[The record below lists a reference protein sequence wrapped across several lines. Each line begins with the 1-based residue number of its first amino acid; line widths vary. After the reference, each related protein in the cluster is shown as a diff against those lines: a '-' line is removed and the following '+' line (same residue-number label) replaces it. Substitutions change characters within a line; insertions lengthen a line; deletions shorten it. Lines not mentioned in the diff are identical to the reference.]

1 MRKIATLLS
10 VLILD
15 VACSLAQ
22 TPLVYVLDLD
32 DEVDAKMW
40 MQTRRALD
48 EARQMDARLLVVH
61 INTYGGAVDAA
72 DSIRTAIMRTPI
84 PTVAFVDPN
93 AASAGSL
100 ITLACDSVYM
110 APGGSFG
117 ASSVVNQAGEIMP
130 DKYQSYMK
138 SIMRA
143 TAESH
148 GKVWSEADSAWAWR
162 RDPSI
167 AEGFVNP
174 DSVITL
180 TPQEAMAA
188 GYAEGQA
195 SSVDEVIKH
204 HIDGAYRVARFESTA
219 TDHIIGFL
227 ASAAVRAVLIM
238 LILGGIYFEMQTPGL
253 GFAGAVAFV
262 AAILYFLPTIVTG
275 TMAPWVV
282 IVFILGVVLM
292 ALELFVIPGFGVC
305 GVAGIIAILAAI
317 VGGMLNT
324 DSINGVY
331 AVDFT
336 QAIVI
341 SAAGLVMAVAAA
353 AYLTSK
359 RGPRW
364 ARRIATLETD
374 LRVSEGYIG
383 VDTAMARYV
392 GREGTAVTDLRPAGK
407 IDIDGREFDAVSLS
421 GYIDAHR
428 KVKAERFE
436 NAQLYVRRLDD

>member
-1 MRKIATLLS
+1 MKKIYALFAALL
-10 VLILD
+10 
-15 VACSLAQ
+15 AGALASIAAM
-22 TPLVYVLDLD
+22 THEPVVYVLDLNE
-32 DEVDAKMW
+32 EVDAKMW
-40 MQTRRALD
+40 MQTRRAID
-48 EARQMDARLLVVH
+48 EAKSVDADLMVVR

-72 DSIRTAIMRTPI
+72 DSIRTAIMRAPI

-110 APGGSFG
+110 APGGSYG

-148 GKVWSEADSAWAWR
+148 GKVWSEADSSWAWR
-162 RDPSI
+162 RDPAI

-180 TPQEAMAA
+180 TPEEAMAV

-195 SSVDEVIKH
+195 SSVDEVIRH
-204 HIDGAYRVARFESTA
+204 HIEGDYRVERFESTA

-227 ASAAVRAVLIM
+227 ASAGVRAILIM

-253 GFAGAVAFV
+253 GFAGGVAFV
-262 AAILYFLPTIVTG
+262 SAVLYFLPTIVTG

-282 IVFILGVVLM
+282 VVFILGIVLM

-305 GVAGIIAILAAI
+305 GVAGILAILAAL
-317 VGGMLNT
+317 VGGMLNL

-336 QAIVI
+336 HAIVI
-341 SAAGLVMAVAAA
+341 SAAGLVLAVASV

-383 VDTAMARYV
+383 V
-392 GREGTAVTDLRPAGK
+392 
-407 IDIDGREFDAVSLS
+407 I
-421 GYIDAHR
+421 
-428 KVKAERFE
+428 E
-436 NAQLYVRRLDD
+436 NGIL

>member
-1 MRKIATLLS
+1 MGKIYALFLS
-10 VLILD
+10 LFLGVMA
-15 VACSLAQ
+15 VSAQ
-22 TPLVYVLDLD
+22 APVVYVLDLN

-40 MQTRRALD
+40 MQARRALD
-48 EARQMDARLLVVH
+48 EAGVLDARLLVVH

-110 APGGSFG
+110 APGGSYG

-148 GKVWSEADSAWAWR
+148 GKVWSETDSAWTWR
-162 RDPSI
+162 RDPAI

-180 TPQEAMAA
+180 TPEEAMAV

-195 SSVDEVIKH
+195 SSVDDVIRR
-204 HIDGAYRVARFESTA
+204 HIDGDYRVERFEATV

-227 ASAAVRAVLIM
+227 ASAGVRAILIM

-253 GFAGAVAFV
+253 GFAGGVAFV
-262 AAILYFLPTIVTG
+262 AAVMYFLPTIVTG

-282 IVFILGVVLM
+282 VAFIIGIVLL

-305 GVAGIIAILAAI
+305 GVTGIIAILAAL

-324 DSINGVY
+324 GSINGIY
-331 AVDFT
+331 AVDFI

-341 SAAGLVMAVAAA
+341 SAIGLILSVALVW
-353 AYLTSK
+353 YLTSK
-359 RGPRW
+359 HGPRW
-364 ARRIATLETD
+364 ARRVATLETD
-374 LRVSEGYIG
+374 LKVSEGYIG
-383 VDTAMARYV
+383 VDSSIARYV
-392 GREGTAVTDLRPAGK
+392 GKEGEAVTDLRPAGK
-407 IDIDGREFDAVSLS
+407 INIDGEEFDAVSLS
-421 GYIDAHR
+421 GFIEAGT
-428 KVKAERFE
+428 KIKAERFE
-436 NAQLYVRRLDD
+436 NAQLYVRKCE

>member
-1 MRKIATLLS
+1 MGKYLLMM
-10 VLILD
+10 IM
-15 VACSLAQ
+15 ALAAVFGVRADEKV
-22 TPLVYVLDLD
+22 VYVLDLN

-48 EARQMDARLLVVH
+48 EAKDAGADLLLVH

-72 DSIRTAIMRTPI
+72 DSIRTALLRTTI
-84 PTVAFVDPN
+84 PTVAFVDTN

-110 APGGSFG
+110 APGGSYG

-143 TAESH
+143 TAQSH
-148 GKVWSEADSAWAWR
+148 GKVWSDADSAWAWR
-162 RDPSI
+162 RDPAI

-180 TPQEAMAA
+180 TPEEAMAV
-188 GYAEGQA
+188 GYAEGKA
-195 SSVDEVIKH
+195 STIDEVIGH
-204 HIDGAYRVARFESTA
+204 HIDGDYRIERFESTA

-227 ASAAVRAVLIM
+227 ASAGVRAILIM

-253 GFAGAVAFV
+253 GVAGGVAFV
-262 AAILYFLPTIVTG
+262 AAVLYFLPTIVTG

-282 IVFILGVVLM
+282 VAFIIGIVLLAMEI
-292 ALELFVIPGFGVC
+292 FVIPGFGIC
-305 GVAGIIAILAAI
+305 GVAGILAILAAI

-336 QAIVI
+336 HAIAI
-341 SAAGLVMAVAAA
+341 SAIGLVLAVATV
-353 AYLTSK
+353 AYLTS
-359 RGPRW
+359 RHGPRW

-392 GREGTAVTDLRPAGK
+392 GKEGVAVTDMRPAGK
-407 IDIDGREFDAVSLS
+407 INIDGDEFDAVSLS
-421 GYIDAHR
+421 GYVDAHT
-428 KVKAERFE
+428 KIKAERFE
-436 NAQLYVRRLDD
+436 NAQLYVRKLSD